1 MFTLAISPSFA
12 ILQIMALFYS
22 MSTARSAPG
31 RKHFVKYFVA
41 KRIANEV
48 NLPFDPAKENYPA
61 RDFVEGTVRYALGG
75 VLTVDL
81 TSPGIKDP
89 VSRELR
95 PVKYILDGKYDES
108 QIFEGY
114 HYRLSDLKVG
124 DCVCLHY
131 VLDKKTDLY
140 YYTSIKIVRRP
151 GGLVPPSPSKPR
163 DGWVPY
169 DVTRNMLNRLE
180 DGERVPEAELRS
192 IGMKLTADKIYPKP
206 DLKATPAKSDEK
218 RQADPMKK

>member
-12 ILQIMALFYS
+12 IMQMMALLHS

-61 RDFVEGTVRYALGG
+61 REFVEGTVRYALGG

-124 DCVCLHY
+124 EVALVFHRPLGDKGLGSDSLLDCVEF
-131 VLDKKTDLY
+131 DGRT
-140 YYTSIKIVRRP
+140 VR
-151 GGLVPPSPSKPR
+151 VVSAH
-163 DGWVPY
+163 
-169 DVTRNMLNRLE
+169 E
-180 DGERVPEAELRS
+180 DDAL
-192 IGMKLTADKIYPKP
+192 A
-206 DLKATPAKSDEK
+206 A
-218 RQADPMKK
+218 